1 MGLKSFIPRLFC
13 STCNEDITSDEEF
26 VICKKSET
34 MPLTSNYKTK
44 TTVKFTDL
52 IGNGRLV
59 LREHFKLNATL
70 ELANARCKIRNF
82 I

>member
-1 MGLKSFIPRLFC
+1 
-13 STCNEDITSDEEF
+13 
-26 VICKKSET
+26 

-44 TTVKFTDL
+44 TTVKFTDQ

-70 ELANARCKIRNF
+70 ELANAKCKIRNF